1 MSQFPGNS
9 KEKFEAVEELTGKML
24 KKMGFMGG
32 VGQEVFVSSGGETE
46 NFWIH
51 GIELEIAEEGSTTG
65 INYFVKLEDLP
76 LPELLN
82 KMHEKSATP
91 FAEGTVLA
99 FEASVPSSDYR
110 IPPGKVTKRG
120 TVVGIKVVVHDTR
133 LRGATFDPQFLKTL
147 KPNTGGG
154 SKRKTTKKSRR
165 NRRRNSRRN

>member
-9 KEKFEAVEELTGKML
+9 KQKFDAVEELTGKML
-24 KKMGFMGG
+24 KNLGFMGG

-82 KMHEKSATP
+82 KANEKSATP
-91 FAEGTVLA
+91 FAEGTVLT
-99 FEASVPSSDYR
+99 FEATVPSSDYR
-110 IPPGKVTKRG
+110 IPPGKVTKSG
-120 TVVGIKVVVHDTR
+120 KVVGIKVVVYDPR
-133 LRGATFDPQFLKTL
+133 LRGATFDPKFLKTL
-147 KPNTGGG
+147 TPNAGG

-165 NRRRNSRRN
+165 KRRRNSRRN